1 MEVLLY
7 PMRFFIA
14 LSFIIAYLALSMFVV
29 RIVNCKKEWLGALTF
44 IGAIVLTPILFLLLW
59 MPIQYIYDKKMGYLN

>member
-1 MEVLLY
+1 MEALLY
-7 PMRFFIA
+7 LMWFFMA
-14 LSFIIAYLALSMFVV
+14 LSFIIAYWALCMFVV

-44 IGAIVLTPILFLLLW
+44 IGAFVFTPILFLLIW